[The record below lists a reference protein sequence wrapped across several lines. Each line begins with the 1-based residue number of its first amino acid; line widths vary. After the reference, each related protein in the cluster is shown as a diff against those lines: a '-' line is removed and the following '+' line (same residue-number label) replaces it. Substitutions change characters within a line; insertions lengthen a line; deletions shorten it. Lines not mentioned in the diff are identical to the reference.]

1 MNDKSQ
7 QKGREVVLNLNKKR
21 FNVLVLYCIITAMFL
36 GYWKHKLDSHKK
48 QMAKEKRIN
57 NDMQIITRTIKDQAT
72 QNMYDN
78 SIITLDEYIRLMST
92 TMNSILKKDS
102 YQHDGCHFR
111 HHSVTEIIYL
121 QFLLSHG
128 FSENRFSFCGI
139 YQHLVEK

>member
-1 MNDKSQ
+1 
-7 QKGREVVLNLNKKR
+7 
-21 FNVLVLYCIITAMFL
+21 
-36 GYWKHKLDSHKK
+36 
-48 QMAKEKRIN
+48 MAKDKRIN
-57 NDMQIITRTIKDQAT
+57 NDMQNITRKIIDQAT

-121 QFLLSHG
+121 QFLLSHR
-128 FSENRFSFCGI
+128 FSENRFSF
-139 YQHLVEK
+139 VEYINTLLQSSMSLAYI

>member
-1 MNDKSQ
+1 
-7 QKGREVVLNLNKKR
+7 
-21 FNVLVLYCIITAMFL
+21 
-36 GYWKHKLDSHKK
+36 
-48 QMAKEKRIN
+48 MAKDKRIN
-57 NDMQIITRTIKDQAT
+57 NDMLNITRKIIDQAT

-92 TMNSILKKDS
+92 TMNFILKKDS

-121 QFLLSHG
+121 QFLLRHG